1 MALCTDKKGFDKI
14 YHLIL
19 GGVICLIVGVLV
31 AHIPP
36 HLPWLTVGI
45 ALSAVLVAAICWE
58 FYRKRKLPGNHICIW
73 DILWTLAGGF
83 AICWLPWLAAYLLA
97 IDG

>member
-1 MALCTDKKGFDKI
+1 M
-14 YHLIL
+14 
-19 GGVICLIVGVLV
+19 
-31 AHIPP
+31 
-36 HLPWLTVGI
+36 PWLTVGI
-45 ALSAVLVAAICWE
+45 ALSAVLVAAVCRE
-58 FYRKRKLPGNHICIW
+58 FYRKRKLPGNHICVW

>member
-19 GGVICLIVGVLV
+19 GGVICLIIGVLV

-36 HLPWLTVGI
+36 HMPWLTVGI
-45 ALSAVLVAAICWE
+45 ALSAVLVVAVCWE
-58 FYRKRKLPGNHICIW
+58 FYRKRKLHGNHIFIW
-73 DILWTLAGGF
+73 DILLTLAGGF
-83 AICWLPWLAAYLLA
+83 DILWLPWLAAYLLA